1 LGGGSNDEYLKKIIK
16 TPDGNFICIGNTQSN
31 NGDIANYIGQIDLWV
46 TKINLSGNLIWEK
59 CYGGVNIDIGYS
71 VCSTDD
77 GNFLIAGSTESQ
89 FPYILN
95 NHGLSDFLLIK
106 IDPKGNE
113 I

>member
-1 LGGGSNDEYLKKIIK
+1 
-16 TPDGNFICIGNTQSN
+16 
-31 NGDIANYIGQIDLWV
+31 
-46 TKINLSGNLIWEK
+46 
-59 CYGGVNIDIGYS
+59 VNIDIGYS